1 MPIEEY
7 YLNCSSYELTFE
19 RNKGSLDTFLISKEM
34 VYTLV
39 AISFPS
45 IV

>member
-7 YLNCSSYELTFE
+7 FLNCISYDLTFE
-19 RNKGSLDTFLISKEM
+19 RNKVSLDIYRISKEM